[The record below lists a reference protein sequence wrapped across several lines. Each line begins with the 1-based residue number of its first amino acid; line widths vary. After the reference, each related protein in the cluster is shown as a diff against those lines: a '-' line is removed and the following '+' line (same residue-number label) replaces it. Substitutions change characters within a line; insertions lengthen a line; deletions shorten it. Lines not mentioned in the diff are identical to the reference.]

1 MSFSE
6 IRKKRNLTQKEVAQE
21 LGTSRVTVARWE
33 CGVNNPRL
41 DTVRKLT
48 QLYDC
53 TADEL
58 ISQ

>member
-1 MSFSE
+1 MSFKE
-6 IRKKRNLTQKEVAQE
+6 ARIKRNLTQKEVAE
-21 LGTSRVTVARWE
+21 TLGTSRVTVARWE

-41 DTVRKLT
+41 DTVRELAKL
-48 QLYDC
+48 YEC